1 MKIILCT
8 TTVTESEYLADFKEY
23 SAIDKRLFEN
33 EKSIVSCDHTF
44 VCFTFNEGKESEF
57 ATFIKNT
64 FKEDKRYDLVSDAS
78 EIKRLYLPM
87 TNADVVIQL
96 TDVIDRI
103 EDDNDWQDCIDT
115 IKHTPNYVS
124 YQLGL
129 SKNPEVLCVLFS
141 NFD

>member
-8 TTVTESEYLADFKEY
+8 TTVTEAEYLADFKEY
-23 SAIDKRLFEN
+23 SATDKRLFEN

-44 VCFTFNEGKESEF
+44 VCHTFNEGKESEF

-64 FKEDKRYDLVSDAS
+64 FKEDKRYRQIGDRIS
-78 EIKRLYLPM
+78 IKRLYLPM

-96 TDVIDRI
+96 TDAIDQI
-103 EDDNDWQDCIDT
+103 EDDDDWQVCIDT
-115 IKHTPNYVS
+115 IKHIPSYVS

-129 SKNPEVLCVLFS
+129 TQNPEVLCVLFS
-141 NFD
+141 DQ